1 MSTAIAWRRDV
12 HRHPEVGFTEFRT
25 ASRIAGRLSDLGFA
39 VVTGSAAMS
48 DSDRLGVPDGMDAAY
63 ARAAASGADER
74 FLPSMR
80 GGHTAVVATVDSG
93 RPGTAIGLRVDI
105 DALPIIESAARTHLP
120 VAEDFRSSYEG
131 VMHACGHDAHV
142 GMAMELAER
151 LTAASLEAGSLTFF
165 FQPAEEGGRGARAMA
180 ATGLADNID
189 LFLAVHIG
197 LGLPTGTFLDSIDGL
212 LANSKIKA
220 TFHGVSAHASMAPQ
234 DGRNALL
241 GAATAMLGIHGLPR
255 ISGHDTRVGVGRISG
270 GTSSNIVPD
279 TAEMLL
285 ETRAD
290 DGAVND
296 DLESRARAILTG
308 AAAMY
313 DLTVDIE
320 TIGGTTTA
328 IADPEAAAIVAAAAT
343 QVGLRV
349 PDAGPDG
356 IASDDATA
364 FMRRVQKCGG
374 KASYVGLGATLAGS
388 HHTPTFDFDE
398 AALPLG
404 VSLVERIVR
413 NKCANVSYS

>member
-1 MSTAIAWRRDV
+1 MSTAVSWRRDI
-12 HRHPEVGFTEFRT
+12 HQHPEVGFTEFRT
-25 ASRIAGRLSDLGFA
+25 ASRIAGHLSDLGLT
-39 VVTGSAAMS
+39 VVTGTAAMS
-48 DSDRLGVPDGMDAAY
+48 ASDRLGVPDGLDAAY
-63 ARAAASGADER
+63 ERAAATGADLR

-93 RPGTAIGLRVDI
+93 APGPAIGLRFDI
-105 DALPIIESAARTHLP
+105 DALPIFESTARTHLP
-120 VAEDFRSSYEG
+120 AADNFRSSYEG
-131 VMHACGHDAHV
+131 VMHACGHDAHI
-142 GMAMELAER
+142 GMAIELAER
-151 LTAASLEAGSLTFF
+151 LTAEPLQAGSLTFF

-189 LFLAVHIG
+189 LFLAVHVG
-197 LGLPTGTFLDSIDGL
+197 LGLPTGTFLGSIDSL
-212 LANSKIKA
+212 LANTKIKA

-290 DGAVND
+290 DGAVNE
-296 DLESRARAILTG
+296 DLASRARAILTG
-308 AAAMY
+308 AAVMY

-328 IADPEAAAIVAAAAT
+328 IADPEAAAIVDAAAAEI
-343 QVGLRV
+343 GLRS
-349 PDAGPDG
+349 PETGPDG

-364 FMRRVQKCGG
+364 FMRRVQECGG
-374 KASYVGLGATLAGS
+374 KASYVGLGATLAGT

-398 AALPLG
+398 AVLPLG
-404 VSLVERIVR
+404 VALIERIVR
-413 NKCANVSYS
+413 NCAHLANV